1 MHDIINLPY
10 PNPEI
15 EADFPAEV
23 NRAAQFAPFAA
34 LTGYDAAVE
43 ETARLT
49 DSRIELD
56 DYEKEELNRKI
67 LFMRENPQMEYEITY
82 FICDEKKNGGEYY
95 TKKCIVEKILEFEGE
110 IVTAD
115 GTRINIRDIISIE
128 GDVFFTEIS
137 E

>member
-1 MHDIINLPY
+1 MKSEMNDIINLPY

-43 ETARLT
+43 ESARLT

-56 DYEKEELNRKI
+56 DYEKEELNQKLI
-67 LFMRENPQMEYEITY
+67 FIRENPDLEYEITY
-82 FICDEKKNGGEYY
+82 FIPDDKKEGGEYF
-95 TKKCIVEKILEFEGE
+95 TKRCYVKKRREFEGE
-110 IVTAD
+110 IITRD
-115 GTRINIRDIISIE
+115 GTVIKIVDIIKI
-128 GDVFFTEIS
+128 DKVV
-137 E
+137 